1 MSSRDGIRERRTV
14 KQMSRV
20 DELTDMMRQMS
31 KKDVIPKDEW
41 FMFLLT
47 DIAASLATIADSLN
61 RKDGDADD
69 R

>member
-1 MSSRDGIRERRTV
+1 
-14 KQMSRV
+14 MSRV

-47 DIAASLATIADSLN
+47 DIAVSLAAIADALN
-61 RKDGDADD
+61 RKDGEADG
-69 R
+69 